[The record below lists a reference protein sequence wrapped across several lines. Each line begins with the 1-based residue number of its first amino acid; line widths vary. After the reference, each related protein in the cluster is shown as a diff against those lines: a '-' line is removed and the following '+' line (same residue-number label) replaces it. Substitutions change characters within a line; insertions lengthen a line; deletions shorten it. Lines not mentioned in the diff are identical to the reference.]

1 MTEHNFDAA
10 LDASRRV
17 AETLK
22 SLRQQ
27 LDKNNLDIRQR
38 EEELKQHQ
46 AAPLPESDLI
56 NFFREYVGMQAH
68 KGKQALHG
76 RLSGMLYPDRF
87 GQPLR
92 IDQLPALSFEG
103 IEEIVDPAID
113 NWLTDHLPFVLP
125 NTAAGGEGHLTTA
138 ILTFI
143 LQEQINKAL
152 AELLETQ
159 PVTYRRAEAIGLPLA
174 DRRERVATLHSE
186 LASLAAKKAEIEGQ
200 IANLKRGVA

>member
-10 LDASRRV
+10 LAASQQV

-27 LDKNNLDIRQR
+27 LDKNNLDIRER

-46 AAPLPESDLI
+46 TAPLPESDLI
-56 NFFREYVGMQAH
+56 NFFREYVGKEAH
-68 KGKQALHG
+68 KGRQALHG
-76 RLSGMLYPDRF
+76 RLSEMLYPDRF
-87 GQPLR
+87 GHPLR
-92 IDQLPALSFEG
+92 LDQRPALSFDA
-103 IEEIVDPAID
+103 IEEIIDPAAS

-125 NTAAGGEGHLTTA
+125 NTAAAGEGLLTTA
-138 ILTFI
+138 ILTFV
-143 LQEQINKAL
+143 LQERINEAL
-152 AELLETQ
+152 AELLAIQ
-159 PVTYRRAEAIGLPLA
+159 PVTYRKAEAIGLPLA
-174 DRRERVATLHSE
+174 ERRERVATLHSE